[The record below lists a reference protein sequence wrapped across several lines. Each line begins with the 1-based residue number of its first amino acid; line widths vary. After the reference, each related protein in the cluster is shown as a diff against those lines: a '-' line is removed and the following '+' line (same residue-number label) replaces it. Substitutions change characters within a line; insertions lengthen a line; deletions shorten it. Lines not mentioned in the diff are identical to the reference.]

1 MATHETGEFVDQE
14 NVGAA
19 PDSLYTH
26 EEHGDEHGHTDEYE
40 GNGRLNHMAG
50 SRRDEEETI
59 QCALPQLLSSPT
71 STTPNDD
78 ASQPKKP
85 KFELADQTNLLP
97 VKQVIV
103 IFCGLNCALFCS
115 LLDQTM

>member
-14 NVGAA
+14 HDGAA
-19 PDSLYTH
+19 PDALHTH
-26 EEHGDEHGHTDEYE
+26 EEHGGEHGHADGYE
-40 GNGRLNHMAG
+40 GDGKQHHIASG
-50 SRRDEEETI
+50 RRDEEETI
-59 QCALPQLLSSPT
+59 QSASPQLLSSPT
-71 STTPNDD
+71 STIPNDD
-78 ASQPKKP
+78 ASQPKKLE
-85 KFELADQTNLLP
+85 FELVDQTNLLP